1 MNARGDLDQERVPY
15 GARVARH
22 AAQASSYQLPPEVI
36 DHAKLHILDTLA
48 AVVSGADLEA
58 GRAGQRYAESVG
70 GTPQAS
76 VLGTPIR
83 APLVEAALANGMA
96 AHADESDDSHEES
109 QTHPGCGVVTAA
121 IVVAEEQRRSGRDF
135 LAAVVLGYDMTTRF
149 AQALGSGMSFKSS
162 SLSSHAYGPL
172 IGGGY
177 AAGSLMGLDAGGF
190 RILLNYLA
198 QEASGLTTWRLDE
211 RHTLKSYV
219 FGGMPA
225 SNAVK
230 AAALVRSGFTGGGD
244 VLDVTGRNM
253 LDAICSDPNPDALV
267 DRLGE
272 RYTIVETDI
281 KKYPVGYPIAA
292 PLAALEQII
301 AAHPFGPRDITEVR
315 VYYHEDWYQVIGD
328 MSRMPDVN
336 LRYCLAVTLLDGSL
350 NFEASHDANRMAA
363 SEVVDLG
370 NRIRML
376 GPQPHL
382 DRFAARVE
390 IVVGDQVF
398 GAEQGRDVL
407 GRAENPMSKTQVH
420 AKALELMRPVIGA
433 AGGLRALEMVDK
445 LEHIADMRELVAQ
458 LRRPSPATSP
468 ASRDTGDREQHRA
481 GDRRSNPAST

>member
-1 MNARGDLDQERVPY
+1 MNAREDLEPDSSVY
-15 GARVARH
+15 GTRIARH
-22 AAQASSYQLPPEVI
+22 AAEARSRELPPEVV

-48 AVVSGADLEA
+48 ALVSGADLEA

-70 GTPQAS
+70 GAPQAS
-76 VLGTPIR
+76 VLGSHIR

-109 QTHPGCGVVTAA
+109 QTHPGCGVVPAA
-121 IVVAEEQRRSGRDF
+121 IVVAEEQQSSGRDF
-135 LAAVVLGYDMTTRF
+135 LGAVVLGYDMTIRF
-149 AQALGSGMSFKSS
+149 AQAFGRGMSFKNS

-177 AAGSLMGLDAGGF
+177 AAGSLMGLDEGGF

-244 VLDVTGRNM
+244 VLDPTSRNM
-253 LDAICSDPNPDALV
+253 LDAICPGPRPDALI
-267 DRLGE
+267 DGLGE
-272 RYTIVETDI
+272 RYPIVETDI
-281 KKYPVGYPIAA
+281 KKYSVGYPIAA

-301 AAHPFGPRDITEVR
+301 AAHPFDPRDVREVR
-315 VYYHEDWYQVIGD
+315 VYYHEDWYKVIGD
-328 MSRMPDVN
+328 KSRMPDVN
-336 LRYCLAVTLLDGSL
+336 LRYCLAVTLLDGCL
-350 NFEASHDANRMAA
+350 TFEASHDANRMATR
-363 SEVVDLG
+363 EVVDLG
-370 NRIRML
+370 DRIRML

-390 IVVGDQVF
+390 IVVGDRVF
-398 GAEQGRDVL
+398 GAEQGRNVL
-407 GRAENPMSKTQVH
+407 GRAENPMSKTQVQ
-420 AKALELMRPVIGA
+420 AKAMELMRPVIGETGA
-433 AGGLRALEMVDK
+433 LRAVEMVDN
-445 LEHIADMRELVAQ
+445 LDQVTNMREVVAQ

-468 ASRDTGDREQHRA
+468 GSRCA
-481 GDRRSNPAST
+481 GNR